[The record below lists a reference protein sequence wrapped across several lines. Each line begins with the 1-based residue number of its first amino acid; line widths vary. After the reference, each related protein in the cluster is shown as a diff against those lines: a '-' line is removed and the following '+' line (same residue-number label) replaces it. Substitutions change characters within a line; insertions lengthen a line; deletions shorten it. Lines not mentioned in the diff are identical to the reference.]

1 MLLLLSAR
9 LHSEWVWLAS
19 REREKEKDTVVVR
32 PLRWI
37 FIGFLFFLWRWHTT
51 TFIFKVPCLFFF
63 FACDHATHSKKQKK
77 KKLDRINSCL
87 TFIFSCHVQ
96 IIIQNCSNY
105 FVVVV
110 VFPLYEMFEEFFEKF
125 NLISISR
132 VVYVLCYYLHKK
144 FRRQVYDVENW
155 VDAFTLR

>member
-1 MLLLLSAR
+1 MDFYWVLIFSVAVAHNNMYLSSAV
-9 LHSEWVWLAS
+9 S
-19 REREKEKDTVVVR
+19 
-32 PLRWI
+32 
-37 FIGFLFFLWRWHTT
+37 
-51 TFIFKVPCLFFF
+51 FFF